1 MESKST
7 NTSIDQQNKT
17 EDMTP
22 SNIRPSRD
30 LKLLL
35 HMINSISDAVN
46 ITDMDQEILF
56 VNNAFLKMYGYSL
69 NEMIGKKIGILRSD
83 KNDPM
88 VTSKIHPA
96 TLNGGWSGRLINK
109 RKDGTE
115 FVIELNTSLIKD
127 EEGNSVALVGISK
140 DLTEQIKVE
149 EKLKEAQDKYRTLF
163 LELKDTVYESSTDG
177 KFVELNPAGLDLF
190 RVKSFEDIKHIDIA
204 KEIYLNQDQ
213 REHFKKELERTGFVN
228 NYQVDIKRL
237 NGEIATVLET
247 SMAVKNK
254 KGEIVGY
261 RGILRD
267 ITEIKKNEERLKML
281 VEKFENLNVQL
292 RKSEQEL
299 KELNA
304 AKDKFFSIV
313 AHDLRSPFSSLLN
326 FSEFLVE
333 DIDELSKEEIKSFAE
348 KINESSKTVFTLLE
362 NLLQWSRIQ
371 TGKIPYEPTTFN
383 IYHKINQITN
393 LLKNNAESKQIKLIN
408 DVTPSA
414 VVFADEDMIFSVIQ
428 NLLSNAIKF
437 TKEGGNIIFKSH
449 FRESDIEI
457 SVADNGVGIK
467 EDDLKKLFRMDTH
480 HTTYGTKDEKGSGLG
495 LLLCKEMVERNR
507 GRIWVTSK
515 VGEGTTFSFTI
526 PKG

>member
-1 MESKST
+1 MNSESSNSFDNIK
-7 NTSIDQQNKT
+7 NN
-17 EDMTP
+17 DMTMPNLKP
-22 SNIRPSRD
+22 SSD

-46 ITDMDQEILF
+46 ITDMNNEILF
-56 VNNAFLKMYGYSL
+56 VNKAFLNMYGYSL
-69 NEMIGKKIGILRSD
+69 NEIIGKKIDILRSEQ
-83 KNDPM
+83 NDIR
-88 VTSKIHPA
+88 VTSMIHDA
-96 TLNGGWSGRLINK
+96 TINGGWKGRLINK

-115 FVIELNTSLIKD
+115 FIIELNTSLIKD
-127 EEGNSVALVGISK
+127 ENGNPVALVGIVR
-140 DLTEQIKVE
+140 DLTEQIKAE

-163 LELKDTVYESSTDG
+163 LELKDAVYESTVDG
-177 KFVELNPAGLDLF
+177 KFIDLNPAGLDLF
-190 RVKSFEDIKHIDIA
+190 RVKTFDEIKHVDIA
-204 KEIYLNQDQ
+204 KEIYLHQDQ
-213 REHFKKELERTGFVN
+213 REQFKKELERTGFVS
-228 NYQVDIKRL
+228 NYQIDIKRL

-254 KGEIVGY
+254 NGEIVGY

-267 ITEIKKNEERLKML
+267 ITEIKKNEERLRML
-281 VEKFENLNVQL
+281 LEKFENLNVQL
-292 RKSEQEL
+292 RRSEQEL

-333 DIDELSKEEIKSFAE
+333 DIDELSKDEIKTFAE
-348 KINESSKTVFTLLE
+348 KINEASKTVFTLLE

-371 TGKIPYEPTTFN
+371 TGKIPYEPATFN
-383 IYHKINQITN
+383 IYHKINQIIN
-393 LLKNNAESKQIKLIN
+393 LLKNNAEDKKIKVIN
-408 DVTPSA
+408 EVSPSA
-414 VVFADEDMIFSVIQ
+414 IVFADEDMIFSVIQ

-437 TKEGGNIIFKSH
+437 TRENGNIIFRSLS
-449 FRESDIEI
+449 RDNDIEI
-457 SVADNGVGIK
+457 SITDNGVGIK
-467 EDDLKKLFRMDTH
+467 EEDLRKLFRIDTH
-480 HTTYGTKDEKGSGLG
+480 HTTYGTKEEKGSGLG

-507 GRIWVTSK
+507 GKIWVTSK

>member
-1 MESKST
+1 MDGKSS
-7 NTSIDQQNKT
+7 NTSNKKNNAGN
-17 EDMTP
+17 MTQ

-46 ITDMDQEILF
+46 ITDMQNEILF
-56 VNNAFLKMYGYSL
+56 VNNAFLKMYGYQL
-69 NEMIGKKIGILRSD
+69 DEIIGRNIQILRSE
-83 KNDPM
+83 KNISP
-88 VTSKIHPA
+88 VLSTIHHA
-96 TLNGGWSGRLINK
+96 TRSGGWNGRLINK
-109 RKDGTE
+109 RKDGSE
-115 FVIELNTSLIKD
+115 FVIELSTSLIKD
-127 EEGNSVALVGISK
+127 DEGNEVALVGIAR
-140 DLTEQIKVE
+140 DLTEQIKAE
-149 EKLKEAQDKYRTLF
+149 EKLREAQDKYRTLF
-163 LELKDTVYESSTDG
+163 LELKDAVYESSVDG
-177 KFVELNPAGLDLF
+177 KFVELNPAGLELF
-190 RVKSFEDIKHIDIA
+190 RVKSFDEIKYIDIA
-204 KEIYLNQDQ
+204 KEIYLHKDQ
-213 REHFKKELERTGFVN
+213 RDQFKRELERTGFVN
-228 NYQVDIKRL
+228 NYQIDIKRL

-254 KGEIVGY
+254 EGEIIGY

-304 AKDKFFSIV
+304 SKDKFFSIV

-333 DIDELSKEEIKSFAE
+333 DIEELSREEVKSFAE
-348 KINESSKTVFTLLE
+348 KINESSKTVFSLLE

-383 IYHKINQITN
+383 IYHKIYQTIN
-393 LLKNNAESKQIKLIN
+393 LLKNNADNKKIN
-408 DVTPSA
+408 ITNEVSQLA

-428 NLLSNAIKF
+428 NLLSNALKF
-437 TKEGGNIIFKSH
+437 TREGGNIIFRSH

-457 SVADNGVGIK
+457 SISDNGVGIK
-467 EDDLKKLFRMDTH
+467 EDDLRKLFRIDTH

-507 GRIWVTSK
+507 GKIWVTSK
-515 VGEGTTFSFTI
+515 LGEGTTFSFTI